1 MTMVYVAIILL
12 VALGVGVLWGQMR
25 VKSARR
31 RGIYP
36 AKGQAT
42 MNDVKRLVLNG
53 EVVLA
58 MRAFREIHGV
68 SAKEAKDA
76 VDRIASSEKKPE

>member
-1 MTMVYVAIILL
+1 MTMVYVVIILV

-25 VKSARR
+25 VNSARR

-42 MNDVKRLVLNG
+42 MNNVKRLALNG

-68 SAKEAKDA
+68 STKEARDA
-76 VDRIASSEKKPE
+76 VDQIISSEKKPE